1 MSTRLKVLSGT
12 RSAHAPRLCDTCR
25 SGVVRRGAAESN
37 EEIYCTLI
45 ERKVTM
51 RVIECSRYVDRS
63 RPSLW
68 DMREIA
74 WVLQTDSKRQK
85 IGFLRAKE
93 WERKH
98 EDEELLP
105 SHLE

>member
-12 RSAHAPRLCDTCR
+12 RSSHAPRLCDTCD
-25 SGVVRRGAAESN
+25 SGVVRKGASDSDEAV
-37 EEIYCTLI
+37 YCRITKGELN
-45 ERKVTM
+45 T
-51 RVIECSRYVDRS
+51 RVVECSRYVNRS
-63 RPSLW
+63 QPSLW
-68 DMREIA
+68 DMRQTA